1 MKRNWKELPKDD
13 TAAAWAG
20 LYVTMN
26 PKGRISMSRVTY
38 HRVGAPAAFLILFDA
53 VNNVIGLKATHLA
66 ARNAYRPC
74 AVNSNGGRAIFANR
88 LINEYAIRLPDTIR
102 FQDPEIDQDGVL
114 VLDLRTAKISERS
127 WKVNGRRK
135 REQSQPPAAVPS
147 DLSPQVT
154 TSIA

>member
-26 PKGRISMSRVTY
+26 PKGRIAMSRVTY
-38 HRVGAPAAFLILFDA
+38 MRLGAPKAFLILFDA
-53 VNNVIGLKATHLA
+53 VNNVIGLKGTHLA

-74 AVNSNGGRAIFANR
+74 VVGTNGGRAIFANR

-102 FQDPEIDQDGVL
+102 FHDPEIDQDGVL
-114 VLDLRTAKISERS
+114 ILDLRTAKISERS
-127 WKVNGRRK
+127 WNANGRRK
-135 REQSQPPAAVPS
+135 KQEANSQ
-147 DLSPQVT
+147 
-154 TSIA
+154 